1 MTMNLTLHY
10 TQGRR
15 FNIGGYFIFIWNY
28 FKTQTPLVPHSTCT
42 SVWTVGVELTQK
54 NACVTPYELYDTFT
68 SCEVLFISLTCIQ
81 NLNAL
86 EKIKRKMCSKNKR
99 RIFFWAPSQVERR
112 QKIISKFCF
121 TYLHKYTVYN
131 STPFHQD
138 RSNGSTVI
146 ASPDKLSTKSSS

>member
-1 MTMNLTLHY
+1 MNLTLHY

-54 NACVTPYELYDTFT
+54 NACVTPCELYDTFT

-86 EKIKRKMCSKNKR
+86 EKIKRKMCFKKR
-99 RIFFWAPSQVERR
+99 KLFFWAPSQVERR
-112 QKIISKFCF
+112 TPRTNQQIS
-121 TYLHKYTVYN
+121 LHQSTQVHSLWVYTV
-131 STPFHQD
+131 SS
-138 RSNGSTVI
+138 RS
-146 ASPDKLSTKSSS
+146 